1 MPPPAYPRLS
11 PQAVILAERIARRAG
26 ADHVRVDF
34 MTHDV
39 GLAGV
44 GLGGSLVFGEL
55 TFTTVRTPAPPLT
68 SPSPPKLTTS
78 TTPGNVVIPI
88 ANVPLVPEDF

>member
-68 SPSPPKLTTS
+68 SPPPPKAYYIDYARKRRDPDRKCSNS
-78 TTPGNVVIPI
+78 T
-88 ANVPLVPEDF
+88 